1 MVPCPGRVL
10 RYQGERLRAADH
22 VASSSAAVK
31 DVSRL
36 RLPVR
41 RTRYFR
47 WACRGLSETP
57 RGSSLDE
64 WAAAERVL
72 VQFLALPVLPGAAST
87 TSGPPRRAPSWR
99 ICAVQ
104 TDTREH
110 HAAHVAGWSR
120 TSTSASLSTCAGG
133 KFSFERPS
141 SCRSR
146 SAGRR
151 VEVGGTTTSELFRRG
166 APVEARWA
174 GLCST
179 ARLATAFS
187 RGQGLG
193 SADRLRPLQ
202 FRSSETPSYCT
213 AAGSWTTPFG
223 ARGTPCTTGS
233 AVQNGSTTD
242 DSHVLFS
249 TGRLGLFQLQRWARR
264 GRRLCSVPLRRC
276 RPVRVS
282 GAGVFSASAL
292 LRRFPLL

>member
-1 MVPCPGRVL
+1 MLQTTSHPHLP
-10 RYQGERLRAADH
+10 
-22 VASSSAAVK
+22 AVK

-47 WACRGLSETP
+47 WACRGFLRR
-57 RGSSLDE
+57 RGAARWTSGQPQSGLWCSSWRFPSSPAPHQLHPVH
-64 WAAAERVL
+64 RGVL
-72 VQFLALPVLPGAAST
+72 HLGVSVQF
-87 TSGPPRRAPSWR
+87 R
-99 ICAVQ
+99 Q
-104 TDTREH
+104 TREH

-133 KFSFERPS
+133 KFSFERAS

-193 SADRLRPLQ
+193 SAEGYGRCSLEVRKRLHTALRQARGRLRSGPGGRHVRRVPLSRTDQ
-202 FRSSETPSYCT
+202 LRMTHTCCS
-213 AAGSWTTPFG
+213 AQV
-223 ARGTPCTTGS
+223 GS
-233 AVQNGSTTD
+233 A
-242 DSHVLFS
+242 FS
-249 TGRLGLFQLQRWARR
+249 SFGGGRDEDAVCAACLSAVAGLFE
-264 GRRLCSVPLRRC
+264 
-276 RPVRVS
+276 
-282 GAGVFSASAL
+282 
-292 LRRFPLL
+292 

>member
-99 ICAVQ
+99 IC
-104 TDTREH
+104 
-110 HAAHVAGWSR
+110 
-120 TSTSASLSTCAGG
+120 C
-133 KFSFERPS
+133 S
-141 SCRSR
+141 S
-146 SAGRR
+146 
-151 VEVGGTTTSELFRRG
+151 
-166 APVEARWA
+166 
-174 GLCST
+174 
-179 ARLATAFS
+179 
-187 RGQGLG
+187 
-193 SADRLRPLQ
+193 DRH
-202 FRSSETPSYCT
+202 T
-213 AAGSWTTPFG
+213 
-223 ARGTPCTTGS
+223 GTPCCTRSGLV
-233 AVQNGSTTD
+233 AHVDFGLAFD
-242 DSHVLFS
+242 LRRREVLFRAGFELS
-249 TGRLGLFQLQRWARR
+249 ESRRVGGWRSAAPLLQSCSDGVPLSRLVGRDCAALYGWRQHSPGVRASGLQTGYGRCSLEVRKRLHTALRQARGRLRSEPGGRHVRR
-264 GRRLCSVPLRRC
+264 VQCPERINYG
-276 RPVRVS
+276 
-282 GAGVFSASAL
+282 
-292 LRRFPLL
+292 

>member
-133 KFSFERPS
+133 KFSFERAS

-174 GLCST
+174 GLCSIV
-179 ARLATAFS
+179 RLATAFS

-193 SADRLRPLQ
+193 SADGYGRCSLEVRKRLHTALRQARGRLRSEPGGRHVRRVPLSRTDQ
-202 FRSSETPSYCT
+202 LRMTHTCCS
-213 AAGSWTTPFG
+213 AQV
-223 ARGTPCTTGS
+223 GS
-233 AVQNGSTTD
+233 A
-242 DSHVLFS
+242 FS
-249 TGRLGLFQLQRWARR
+249 SFGGGRDEDAVCAACLSAVAGLFE
-264 GRRLCSVPLRRC
+264 
-276 RPVRVS
+276 
-282 GAGVFSASAL
+282 
-292 LRRFPLL
+292 

>member
-1 MVPCPGRVL
+1 L
-10 RYQGERLRAADH
+10 AYLLQ
-22 VASSSAAVK
+22 
-31 DVSRL
+31 
-36 RLPVR
+36 
-41 RTRYFR
+41 FR
-47 WACRGLSETP
+47 
-57 RGSSLDE
+57 
-64 WAAAERVL
+64 
-72 VQFLALPVLPGAAST
+72 Q
-87 TSGPPRRAPSWR
+87 
-99 ICAVQ
+99 
-104 TDTREH
+104 TREH

-133 KFSFERPS
+133 KFSFERAS

-174 GLCST
+174 GLCSIV
-179 ARLATAFS
+179 RLATAFS

-193 SADRLRPLQ
+193 SADRLWPLQ

-213 AAGSWTTPFG
+213 ATGSWTTPLG

-264 GRRLCSVPLRRC
+264 GRSLCSVPLRRC

-282 GAGVFSASAL
+282 GAGVFMHRGTPPSLPSVVTAGLQRGVAWAVRPCPLADDSR
-292 LRRFPLL
+292 LRQKRQSS

>member
-1 MVPCPGRVL
+1 MLQTTSHP
-10 RYQGERLRAADH
+10 H
-22 VASSSAAVK
+22 
-31 DVSRL
+31 L
-36 RLPVR
+36 RLLRTCQDFAFRYGVLDTSAGPVGGFLR
-41 RTRYFR
+41 RR
-47 WACRGLSETP
+47 
-57 RGSSLDE
+57 
-64 WAAAERVL
+64 
-72 VQFLALPVLPGAAST
+72 GAARW
-87 TSGPPRRAPSWR
+87 TSGQPQSGFWCSSWR
-99 ICAVQ
+99 FPSSPAPHQLHPVHRGVLHLGVSAAVQ

-133 KFSFERPS
+133 KFSFERAS

-174 GLCST
+174 GLCSIV
-179 ARLATAFS
+179 RLATAFS

-213 AAGSWTTPFG
+213 ATGSWTTPFG

-264 GRRLCSVPLRRC
+264 GRSLCSVPLRRC

>member
-1 MVPCPGRVL
+1 MLHLGV
-10 RYQGERLRAADH
+10 
-22 VASSSAAVK
+22 SA
-31 DVSRL
+31 
-36 RLPVR
+36 
-41 RTRYFR
+41 
-47 WACRGLSETP
+47 
-57 RGSSLDE
+57 
-64 WAAAERVL
+64 
-72 VQFLALPVLPGAAST
+72 
-87 TSGPPRRAPSWR
+87 
-99 ICAVQ
+99 AVQ
-104 TDTREH
+104 TDTGTPCCTRSGLV
-110 HAAHVAGWSR
+110 AHVDFGLAFDLR
-120 TSTSASLSTCAGG
+120 RRE
-133 KFSFERPS
+133 FSFERAS

-174 GLCST
+174 GLCSIV
-179 ARLATAFS
+179 RLATAFS

-249 TGRLGLFQLQRWARR
+249 TGRLGLFQLRRWARR
-264 GRRLCSVPLRRC
+264 GRSLCSVPLRRC